1 MSAGGEKRTPGC
13 PRLLGLEFLEQ
24 TWVLQGEV
32 WGGAGLPLA
41 PDQRGPQDCI
51 LLHGGC
57 GGGTCSRGGLTFLGR
72 GQRGG
77 SDVLGLGAILVLH
90 SQGWT
95 RLKTR
100 DSWGSFQ
107 QLLCLSPYLAYFLP
121 AGKVRGW
128 RGRCCQWIQAGP
140 PAEEHVSPALFLL
153 HHIPKYKNTGVS
165 SRSLL

>member
-1 MSAGGEKRTPGC
+1 MSAAPG
-13 PRLLGLEFLEQ
+13 PGVPGANLRPPGRSLGR
-24 TWVLQGEV
+24 GRP
-32 WGGAGLPLA
+32 APA

-95 RLKTR
+95 RLKTC

-107 QLLCLSPYLAYFLP
+107 QLLCLSPTWPIFFP
-121 AGKVRGW
+121 Q
-128 RGRCCQWIQAGP
+128 GRCVDGGGGA
-140 PAEEHVSPALFLL
+140 AS
-153 HHIPKYKNTGVS
+153 GVRQGHQQKSMCPLPS
-165 SRSLL
+165 SCCTIFQNK